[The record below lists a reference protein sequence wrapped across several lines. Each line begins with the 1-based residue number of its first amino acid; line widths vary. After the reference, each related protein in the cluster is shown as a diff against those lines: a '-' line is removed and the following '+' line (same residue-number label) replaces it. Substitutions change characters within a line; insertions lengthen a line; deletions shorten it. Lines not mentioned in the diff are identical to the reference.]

1 MKHFCMRE
9 FVRSAT
15 ADKLG
20 IDNTPDEDIM
30 RRLEKLVDNTLD
42 PLREVYGRPINVN
55 SGYRC
60 PELNKAVGGALSSGH
75 MRGVAADITTGTKQG
90 NKRLWDIIVKRNI
103 PFTKMIDE
111 QGFSWIHISYDADNV
126 KRQKMRAT
134 KDSSGRW
141 RYVNA

>member
-9 FVRSAT
+9 LVRSAT

-30 RRLEKLVDNTLD
+30 RRLEMLVDNTLD

-60 PELNKAVGGALSSGH
+60 PELNKTVGGALNSGH

-103 PFTKMIDE
+103 PFTKMINE
-111 QGFSWIHISYDADNV
+111 QGLSWIHISYEEGNV
-126 KRQKMRAT
+126 KREKLKGV
-134 KDSSGRW
+134 KDAKGKW
-141 RYVNA
+141 RYTSA